1 MAKVQVLGTGCSK
14 CGYLLKNA
22 QAAASE
28 RQAGDVVEKVD
39 DIMQVLEFNPSAL
52 PALYGIGTGGPV
64 LVFALLLVFGKQS
77 FSAFFKKVTNA
88 ETWLRRITGG
98 SILAVGFHITV
109 QQIYLS

>member
-28 RQAGDVVEKVD
+28 RQAGDVVEKID

-52 PALYGIGTGGPV
+52 PALAINGKVVTAGTLPTSTEI
-64 LVFALLLVFGKQS
+64 KQYIEQS
-77 FSAFFKKVTNA
+77 QELENRS
-88 ETWLRRITGG
+88 
-98 SILAVGFHITV
+98 
-109 QQIYLS
+109 

>member
-22 QAAASE
+22 QTAAGE

-52 PALYGIGTGGPV
+52 PALAIDGIVVTAGTLPSPTEI
-64 LVFALLLVFGKQS
+64 KQLIEQS
-77 FSAFFKKVTNA
+77 KKM
-88 ETWLRRITGG
+88 ECQ
-98 SILAVGFHITV
+98 S
-109 QQIYLS
+109 